1 MNTIIIDGKEIASS
15 VYAKIQSKLKDGEH
29 PSLAVVLV
37 GDDPASKSYVAGKR
51 KALADNGFIDK
62 TIELPETIS
71 EESLIDTIKHLN
83 EDPLVNGILVQLP
96 LPKKFNESKVIQSI
110 APSKDVDGLTYK
122 NIGLMTSGS
131 PYYVP
136 CTAEGVLSIL
146 DYNHIST
153 EGKVVTIIGRSDL
166 VGRPLSILLSSKPYN
181 STVTLCH
188 SKTKDIKKFTLESDI
203 VIVAVGKPNMLTAD
217 MIKEGAVVIDVG
229 TTRVKSDETKSGF
242 RLKGDVLYEEV
253 AEKCSYITPVPGGVG
268 PMTRVSL
275 LQNTLLA
282 AKKMIYK

>member
-229 TTRVKSDETKSGF
+229 VNRVEDSTKKSGF
-242 RLKGDVLYEEV
+242 RLVGDTDFNNLIGK
-253 AEKCSYITPVPGGVG
+253 ASYITKTPGGTG
-268 PMTRVSL
+268 PMTIASL
-275 LQNTLLA
+275 MYNTYLSFA
-282 AKKMIYK
+282 TTK